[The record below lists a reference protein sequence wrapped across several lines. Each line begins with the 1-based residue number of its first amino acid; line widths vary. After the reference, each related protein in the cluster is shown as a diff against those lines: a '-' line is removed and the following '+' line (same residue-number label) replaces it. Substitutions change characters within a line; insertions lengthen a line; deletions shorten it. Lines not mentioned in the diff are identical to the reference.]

1 MAEPARKLEPE
12 DHRPP
17 RRPNAGLRL
26 VAPATE
32 HDQAERWVL
41 ESIMA
46 CYCTPRCED

>member
-26 VAPATE
+26 VPPIAE
-32 HDQAERWVL
+32 EGEAERWVL

-46 CYCTPRCED
+46 CYCTLLCEG